1 MGVSPTVLTDPTD
14 FVLPTISSESSDRAL
29 LRNSSASLLGVD
41 VLYIMP
47 LTLAIAIATASRVIF
62 CACPDSDLI
71 RSPSFAFT
79 RGTMAVAHW
88 VTFVEDISVDVID
101 CFLMSVVLGHIV
113 TGVDARGGT
122 VSADVLNFFEC
133 QLTLSTFLRLVC
145 PNRQLHRLAL
155 ATFICIVVGC
165 SLDYYITRHRDT
177 TSLLTYLSA
186 IPTFKS
192 VVYWRVRV
200 LNYDVTSRPTS
211 TSFGSMSSVT
221 YLSAFLWCLLLFI
234 KDYGKDLHQKRFFS
248 YKAGGG
254 DPFAAVHFD
263 NVSTPTQDKH
273 NQSAPL
279 FQMHLKILRGTEVN
293 LLGGVTSGTN
303 IVERVVSGLSPVSTG
318 RVWWNGNQLGPA
330 FAEVGGRQI
339 VQGLL
344 SSKRK
349 VGTQLKFVLSMRR
362 ADLSP
367 LQVDVHVG
375 RTRVILTLFM
385 LKHVADDEVGSLSQR
400 DLCLFDIALS
410 VMGAPAVVFLPPYR
424 TRIPMILQERI
435 DAIIAALMEYGTT
448 FVHCEE
454 ELGLG
459 DWYMNFL
466 TIMEYGC
473 VTVSGPPEHIVSPF
487 SYSVEITM
495 AAAQYMLPMLHRI
508 DNAVGGLVFI
518 VQHSRSFTAATLVF
532 LRNDR
537 LHERFLDVLQCL
549 QVEFLDGRLE
559 SFIVSDTYESSFA
572 AADLWA
578 KSRPEYSED
587 TRFTHTETLRK
598 HLSERLLHM
607 YPRRSSLSSIMQTEE
622 EEHSTGSSYLESG
635 FFRQQASAMVSCM
648 VTCQS

>member
-1 MGVSPTVLTDPTD
+1 MSAN
-14 FVLPTISSESSDRAL
+14 SEHL
-29 LRNSSASLLGVD
+29 SATCCGEPGLQS
-41 VLYIMP
+41 
-47 LTLAIAIATASRVIF
+47 
-62 CACPDSDLI
+62 
-71 RSPSFAFT
+71 
-79 RGTMAVAHW
+79 
-88 VTFVEDISVDVID
+88 
-101 CFLMSVVLGHIV
+101 
-113 TGVDARGGT
+113 
-122 VSADVLNFFEC
+122 
-133 QLTLSTFLRLVC
+133 QC

-367 LQVDVHVG
+367 HQVDVHVG
-375 RTRVILTLFM
+375 RVRILHTDPCDTHPLHAKARGRRRSGFPLSARPM
-385 LKHVADDEVGSLSQR
+385 PVRHRLVGYGGAGGGVSPSLSYSHPNDFAGAYR
-400 DLCLFDIALS
+400 RNHRGTDGVRHDIRALRRR
-410 VMGAPAVVFLPPYR
+410 AWA
-424 TRIPMILQERI
+424 
-435 DAIIAALMEYGTT
+435 
-448 FVHCEE
+448 
-454 ELGLG
+454 
-459 DWYMNFL
+459 
-466 TIMEYGC
+466 
-473 VTVSGPPEHIVSPF
+473 
-487 SYSVEITM
+487 
-495 AAAQYMLPMLHRI
+495 
-508 DNAVGGLVFI
+508 GGLVHELPHNHG
-518 VQHSRSFTAATLVF
+518 VWVRDGLWPTRTHRASPATSKRRCHPSPTA
-532 LRNDR
+532 
-537 LHERFLDVLQCL
+537 
-549 QVEFLDGRLE
+549 
-559 SFIVSDTYESSFA
+559 
-572 AADLWA
+572 
-578 KSRPEYSED
+578 
-587 TRFTHTETLRK
+587 
-598 HLSERLLHM
+598 
-607 YPRRSSLSSIMQTEE
+607 
-622 EEHSTGSSYLESG
+622 
-635 FFRQQASAMVSCM
+635 
-648 VTCQS
+648 